1 MKRRNMFAVA
11 IVVAVLG
18 LGAMAAAGRLGGH
31 KKDGLKAVAVAR
43 GSLGDKAL
51 AVGTIEPR
59 VGVSVK
65 SVLAGGGRQRFA
77 PVGGV
82 VQRGPPL
89 LAVSPHPAA
98 PEKGER
104 GG

>member
-43 GSLGDKAL
+43 GSLVDKAL

-59 VGVSVK
+59 VEVSVK
-65 SVLAGGGRQRFA
+65 SILAGVVRQRLA
-77 PVGGV
+77 AA
-82 VQRGPPL
+82 RGFGQPGQPPL
-89 LAVSPHPAA
+89 RISPHPT
-98 PEKGER
+98 PL
-104 GG
+104 